1 MTENNPVF
9 KGNPASAGTA
19 PEASPQTRAGLAF
32 FFLSL
37 YVIVL
42 FVRPQEF
49 VPAFEGWPLIPILI
63 MAAFLAWLAAG
74 NLQLNAPP
82 FYLLAAL
89 FLYSPLTVL
98 MAGEGASNALDT
110 VAKLIPLYLTFL
122 LISTTTLSRRR
133 MRLMMWLMVGGAV
146 LFSIHGI
153 QQKYTGVGW
162 TGEVPILG
170 RIRYIGIFNDP
181 NDVGLSLVT
190 ALPMTL
196 YLMRISKN
204 PALKLLLLVAAG
216 LILWGI
222 SLTNSR
228 GTILALG
235 AILGVFSWR
244 RYGIFKTLLI
254 AAVAVP
260 FMFMLSSR
268 LDTISPEEES
278 AHGRVEAWYEG
289 FQMLKENPVF
299 GVGFGLFPDHHIRTA
314 HNSYV
319 LVLAEQGIPGYFL
332 WFTFVGICFVFM
344 YRLQKFRKEP
354 EKPFATW
361 QSLGL
366 ERPQGQGT
374 GGGGFLPLASLE
386 TKPEQEE
393 TIAPEDR
400 AIARVLFLSLVGFA
414 VSSFFLSRSYS
425 MQLFL
430 LCGMAV
436 AHYQGTRLRNPKVA
450 EYRFLDHLL
459 SWIVLCCISIVVL
472 YFVVSALLSLS

>member
-1 MTENNPVF
+1 MTENNSVF
-9 KGNPASAGTA
+9 KGGPSTAGDTQ
-19 PEASPQTRAGLAF
+19 EASPQARAGLAF

-37 YVIVL
+37 YIIVL

-49 VPAFEGWPLIPILI
+49 VPAFEGWPLMPILI
-63 MAAFLAWLAAG
+63 MTAFLAWLAAG
-74 NLQLNAPP
+74 KLQLNAPP
-82 FYLLAAL
+82 FYLLTAL

-98 MAGEGASNALDT
+98 VAGEGAANALET
-110 VAKLIPLYLTFL
+110 VVKLIPLYLTFL
-122 LISTTTLSRRR
+122 LISTTALSRRR
-133 MRLMMWLMVGGAV
+133 IRIMMWLMVGGAV
-146 LFSIHGI
+146 LFSVHGI

-190 ALPMTL
+190 ALPMAL
-196 YLMRISKN
+196 YLMRTSKN
-204 PALKLLLLVAAG
+204 TAFKLLLLIAAG

-222 SLTNSR
+222 GLTNSR

-244 RYGIFKTLLI
+244 RYGVFKTLMIGAL
-254 AAVAVP
+254 AVP
-260 FMFMLSSR
+260 LMFMLSSR
-268 LDTISPEEES
+268 LDTISPGEES

-289 FQMLKENPVF
+289 IQMLKENPVF
-299 GVGFGLFPDHHIRTA
+299 GVGFDLFTDHHFRTA

-332 WFTFVGICFVFM
+332 WFSFVGICFVLM

-354 EKPFATW
+354 EEPFAAW

-366 ERPQGQGT
+366 ERPQG
-374 GGGGFLPLASLE
+374 GGFLPPESLE
-386 TKPEQEE
+386 KQQEE
-393 TIAPEDR
+393 ETLAPEDQ

-436 AHYQGTRLRNPKVA
+436 AHYQGTRLRNPGVA
-450 EYRFLDHLL
+450 EYRFLDHFLF
-459 SWIVLCCISIVVL
+459 WGVLCCISIVVL
-472 YFVVSALLSLS
+472 YFVVSALLSFS

>member
-1 MTENNPVF
+1 MSENNPVS
-9 KGNPASAGTA
+9 KDAPASV
-19 PEASPQTRAGLAF
+19 EATPGQPPQAHAGLAF

-37 YVIVL
+37 YIVVL

-49 VPAFEGWPLIPILI
+49 IPAFEGWPLMPILI
-63 MAAFLAWLAAG
+63 IAAFVAWLGAG
-74 NLQLNAPP
+74 KLQLNAPP
-82 FYLLAAL
+82 FYLLTAL

-98 MAGEGASNALDT
+98 VAGEGASNALET
-110 VAKLIPLYLTFL
+110 VVKLIPPYLTFL
-122 LISTTTLSRRR
+122 LISTTALSRKRIR
-133 MRLMMWLMVGGAV
+133 FMMWLMIGGAV
-146 LFSIHGI
+146 LFSLHGI

-190 ALPMTL
+190 ALPMSL
-196 YLMRISKN
+196 YLMRTSN
-204 PALKLLLLVAAG
+204 NTVLKLLLLFAAG
-216 LILWGI
+216 LIIWGI

-244 RYGIFKTLLI
+244 KYGVFKTLMAGVI
-254 AAVAVP
+254 AVP
-260 FMFMLSSR
+260 LMFTLSSR
-268 LDTISPEEES
+268 LDTISPGEES

-289 FQMLKENPVF
+289 IQMLKENPVF
-299 GVGFGLFPDHHIRTA
+299 GVGFDLFTDHHFRTA

-319 LVLAEQGIPGYFL
+319 LVLAEQGVPGYFL
-332 WFTFVGICFVFM
+332 WFSFVGICFTLM
-344 YRLQKFRKEP
+344 YRLQKSRKEP
-354 EKPFATW
+354 EAPYAAW

-366 ERPQGQGT
+366 ERPQGT
-374 GGGGFLPLASLE
+374 GAAGGFLPPESLE
-386 TKPEQEE
+386 KKPEEE
-393 TIAPEDR
+393 ENIAPEDR

-436 AHYQGTRLRNPKVA
+436 AHYQGTRLRNPDVT
-450 EYRFLDHLL
+450 EYRFLDHFLF
-459 SWIVLCCISIVVL
+459 WGVLCCISIVVL
-472 YFVVSALLSLS
+472 YFIVSALLSLS